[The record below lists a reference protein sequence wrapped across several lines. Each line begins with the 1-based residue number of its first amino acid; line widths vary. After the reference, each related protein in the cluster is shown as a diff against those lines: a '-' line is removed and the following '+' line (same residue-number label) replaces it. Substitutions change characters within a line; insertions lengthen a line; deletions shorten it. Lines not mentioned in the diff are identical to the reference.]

1 MLPKPFTRSSL
12 VAMAAGLGLMS
23 LSSVMQPLHAATE
36 VALVS
41 GAFRRSIPV
50 KEFEHLAET
59 GEAIGL
65 LKNLLELSGQ
75 DPKEVSQMLNQSLD
89 LPLVLTS
96 RLINTR
102 IGEAILRRAAR
113 IIYPIYTPVPAVS
126 VPAIRAGVVQGLQK
140 KKGLTAVNFLQAYPN
155 AVMAVNLPALFGV
168 IEKAESIAGL
178 VQIFSDSPLDGLK
191 EAQP

>member
-1 MLPKPFTRSSL
+1 MFAKFSTRSSL
-12 VAMAAGLGLMS
+12 LGMAAGFGIAW
-23 LSSVMQPLHAATE
+23 SSAMQPLQAATD

-65 LKNLLELSGQ
+65 LGDLLDLSKQ
-75 DPKEVSQMLNQSLD
+75 DPNEVSQMLNQKLE

-102 IGEAILRRAAR
+102 IGEAILRRVAR
-113 IIYPIYTPVPAVS
+113 IIYPIYTPEPEVS
-126 VPAIRAGVVQGLQK
+126 IPAIRAGVISGLQSED
-140 KKGLTAVNFLQAYPN
+140 GLTAVSFLKGYPN

-178 VQIFSDSPLDGLK
+178 VQFFSDSPLDGLK

>member
-1 MLPKPFTRSSL
+1 MFAKFSTRSSL
-12 VAMAAGLGLMS
+12 LGMAAGFGIAW
-23 LSSVMQPLHAATE
+23 SSAMQPLQAATD

-50 KEFEHLAET
+50 KEFEHLAT
-59 GEAIGL
+59 TDEAIGL
-65 LKNLLELSGQ
+65 LGDLLDLSKQ
-75 DPKEVSQMLNQSLD
+75 DPNEVSQMLNQKLE

-102 IGEAILRRAAR
+102 IGEAILRRVAR
-113 IIYPIYTPVPAVS
+113 IIYPIYTPEPEVS
-126 VPAIRAGVVQGLQK
+126 VPAIRAGVISGLQSED
-140 KKGLTAVNFLQAYPN
+140 GLTAVSFLKGYPN

-178 VQIFSDSPLDGLK
+178 VQFFSDSPLDGLK

>member
-1 MLPKPFTRSSL
+1 MLAKPFTRTSL
-12 VAMAAGLGLMS
+12 LGMAAGVGIAW
-23 LSSVMQPLHAATE
+23 SSAMQPLQAATD

-50 KEFEHLAET
+50 KEIEHLAKT

-65 LKNLLELSGQ
+65 LGDLLELSKQ
-75 DPKEVSQMLNQSLD
+75 DPQKVSQMLNQSLE

-102 IGEAILRRAAR
+102 IGEAILRRVAR
-113 IIYPIYTPVPAVS
+113 IIHPIYTPEPEVS
-126 VPAIRAGVVQGLQK
+126 VPAIRAGVISGLQSED
-140 KKGLTAVNFLQAYPN
+140 GLTAVSFLKGYPN

-178 VQIFSDSPLDGLK
+178 VQFFSDSPLDGLK

>member
-1 MLPKPFTRSSL
+1 MLPKPVTRSSL
-12 VAMAAGLGLMS
+12 LAIAAGLGIAWS
-23 LSSVMQPLHAATE
+23 NVFQPLEAATD

-65 LKNLLELSGQ
+65 LGDLLELSQQ
-75 DPKEVSQMLNQSLD
+75 DPKEVSQMLNQSLE

-113 IIYPIYTPVPAVS
+113 IIYPIYTPEPDVS
-126 VPAIRAGVVQGLQK
+126 VPAIRAGVISGLQSED
-140 KKGLTAVNFLQAYPN
+140 GLTAVSFLKSYPN
-155 AVMAVNLPALFGV
+155 AVMTLNLPALFGV

-178 VQIFSDSPLDGLK
+178 VQFFSDSPLDGLK
-191 EAQP
+191 DAEP

>member
-12 VAMAAGLGLMS
+12 LAAAAGLGIS
-23 LSSVMQPLHAATE
+23 WTSVTQPLHAATD

-59 GEAIGL
+59 GEAVGL
-65 LKNLLELSGQ
+65 LKNLLVLSGQ
-75 DPKEVSQMLNQSLD
+75 DPKEVSQLLNQSLD

-102 IGEAILRRAAR
+102 IGEAILRRAAH
-113 IIYPIYTPVPAVS
+113 IIYPIYTPEPAVS

-140 KKGLTAVNFLQAYPN
+140 KKGLTAVSFLQAYPN
-155 AVMAVNLPALFGV
+155 TVMAVNLPALFGV

-178 VQIFSDSPLDGLK
+178 VQFFSDSPLDGLK

>member
-1 MLPKPFTRSSL
+1 MTSDQTCRRLL
-12 VAMAAGLGLMS
+12 LGVAAGVGIGLQTLTAPS
-23 LSSVMQPLHAATE
+23 HAASD

-65 LKNLLELSGQ
+65 LGNLLDFSGQ
-75 DPKEVSQMLNQSLD
+75 DPEKVAKLLNQKLT

-96 RLINTR
+96 RLVNTR
-102 IGEAILRRAAR
+102 IGEAIIRRVAR
-113 IIYPIYTPVPAVS
+113 IIYPIYTPQPEVS
-126 VPAIRAGVVQGLQK
+126 VPAIRAGVINGLQSED
-140 KKGLTAVNFLQAYPN
+140 GLTAVTFLKAYPN
-155 AVMAVNLPALFGV
+155 QVMAVNLPALFAV

-178 VQIFSDSPLDGLK
+178 VKFFSDSPLDGLK
-191 EAQP
+191 EAKP

>member
-1 MLPKPFTRSSL
+1 MLAKPFTRTSL
-12 VAMAAGLGLMS
+12 LGMAAGVGIAW
-23 LSSVMQPLHAATE
+23 SSAMQPLQAATD

-50 KEFEHLAET
+50 KEIEHLAKT

-65 LKNLLELSGQ
+65 LGDLLELSKQ
-75 DPKEVSQMLNQSLD
+75 DPQEVSQMLNQSLD

-102 IGEAILRRAAR
+102 IGEAILRRVAR
-113 IIYPIYTPVPAVS
+113 IIHPIYTPEVEVS
-126 VPAIRAGVVQGLQK
+126 VPAIRAGVISGLQSEDS
-140 KKGLTAVNFLQAYPN
+140 LTAVSFLKGYPN

-178 VQIFSDSPLDGLK
+178 VQFFSDSPLDGLK

>member
-1 MLPKPFTRSSL
+1 MLPKPFTRSFL
-12 VAMAAGLGLMS
+12 LAAAAGLGFS
-23 LSSVMQPLHAATE
+23 WTSVTQPLHAATD

-59 GEAIGL
+59 GEAVGL
-65 LKNLLELSGQ
+65 LKDVLVLSGQ
-75 DPKEVSQMLNQSLD
+75 DPKEVSQLLNQSLD

-113 IIYPIYTPVPAVS
+113 IIHPIYTPEPEVS
-126 VPAIRAGVVQGLQK
+126 VPAIRAGVISGCL
-140 KKGLTAVNFLQAYPN
+140 LYT
-155 AVMAVNLPALFGV
+155 
-168 IEKAESIAGL
+168 
-178 VQIFSDSPLDGLK
+178 SPSPRDRTRSRMPSS
-191 EAQP
+191 A

>member
-1 MLPKPFTRSSL
+1 MLPKPFTRTSL
-12 VAMAAGLGLMS
+12 LGMAAGVGIAW
-23 LSSVMQPLHAATE
+23 SSAMQPLQAATD

-50 KEFEHLAET
+50 KEIEHLAKT

-65 LKNLLELSGQ
+65 LGDLLELSKQ
-75 DPKEVSQMLNQSLD
+75 EPQEVSQMLNQSLQ

-102 IGEAILRRAAR
+102 IGEAILRRVAR
-113 IIYPIYTPVPAVS
+113 IIYPIYTPEVEVS
-126 VPAIRAGVVQGLQK
+126 VPAIRAGVISGLQSED
-140 KKGLTAVNFLQAYPN
+140 GLTAVSFLKGYPN

-178 VQIFSDSPLDGLK
+178 VQFFSDSPLDGLK